1 MAKGNSTIRD
11 IILKTLNEEQYS
23 KAPEPVRRM
32 YISATEKIPLSQE
45 EMRAT
50 MNAYPEYFTVVDNR
64 TPSQKLKRL
73 FTLKEAKR
81 SFDKK
86 IERKKRR
93 GSKVMWVRKEDVE
106 FPGEAEKIQRE
117 DTPQRTGTLRGTG
130 TLEGRKKGGGDGT

>member
-1 MAKGNSTIRD
+1 MARGKTTKRD

-23 KAPEPVRRM
+23 KAPEAVRRM
-32 YISATEKIPLSQE
+32 YISATENIPLSQE

-50 MNAYPEYFTVVDNR
+50 MKAYPEYFTVVDNR

-93 GSKVMWVRKEDVE
+93 KSKVMWVRKEDVE
-106 FPGEAEKIQRE
+106 FPGEDYTIKETAALPASTRSDGK
-117 DTPQRTGTLRGTG
+117 
-130 TLEGRKKGGGDGT
+130 KKGGGNGT